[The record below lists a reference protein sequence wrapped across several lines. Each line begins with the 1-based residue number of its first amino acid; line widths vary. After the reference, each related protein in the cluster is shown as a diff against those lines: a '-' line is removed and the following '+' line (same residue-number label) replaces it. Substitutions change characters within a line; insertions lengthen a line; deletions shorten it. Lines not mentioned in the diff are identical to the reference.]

1 MPSLKLN
8 KMNAIE
14 NKTYMIAV
22 TSIALM
28 VGGGLLL
35 NVTLNVLYGASP
47 AILVILLAL
56 SSVFLYVIGALLMG
70 RCINNGKHMFMGLG
84 GINHNVVFA
93 LILVAIG
100 LLLLEF
106 NMGFLPHIWKRF
118 FFSWPM
124 ALLILG
130 IGQLFKP
137 RFIGGAILS
146 LIGVF
151 FLFSRASNIYPD
163 IELYEQFIS
172 TFWPLLIIIAGVLIL
187 LSAILR
193 PGRSGIRFH
202 NKTIF
207 ANDKQP
213 NQSENNDGKIN
224 YRLTFSGTEQV
235 ILDPVFKG
243 GNIEVTFGGIELDL
257 RRTALAEG
265 DTFLYI
271 NVTFGGVEITAPDN
285 WDIELRPN
293 RFAGGIEDSRVKGVE
308 KDHSRKLI
316 IIAKCTFGGIDI
328 K

>member
-1 MPSLKLN
+1 
-8 KMNAIE
+8 MNAIRT
-14 NKTYMIAV
+14 KTYMIGVLSVAFM
-22 TSIALM
+22 I
-28 VGGGLLL
+28 GGGLLL
-35 NVTLNVLYGASP
+35 NVTLNFLYGASP
-47 AILVILLAL
+47 ALLVILLAL
-56 SSVFLYVIGALLMG
+56 SSVFLYTIGALLMG
-70 RCINNGKHMFMGLG
+70 RCVNSGKQRFMGLG
-84 GINHNVVFA
+84 GMNHNVVFA

-106 NMGFLPHIWKRF
+106 NMGLLPHIWSSY

-137 RFIGGAILS
+137 NFIWGAVLTLTSI
-146 LIGVF
+146 F

-187 LSAILR
+187 ISAFLR
-193 PGRSGIRFH
+193 PGNRGVRFYH
-202 NKTIF
+202 KVTCSE
-207 ANDKQP
+207 DKQP

-243 GNIEVTFGGIELDL
+243 GNIEITFGGLELDL

-265 DTFLYI
+265 DTFLNI
-271 NVTFGGVEITAPDN
+271 NVLFGGVEITAPDN
-285 WDIELRPN
+285 WDIEIRPN
-293 RFAGGIEDSRVKGVE
+293 RFAGGIEDSRVKGME
-308 KDHSRKLI
+308 KDRSRKLI
-316 IIAKCTFGGIDI
+316 VIAKCTFGGIDI

>member
-1 MPSLKLN
+1 
-8 KMNAIE
+8 
-14 NKTYMIAV
+14 MIAA
-22 TSIALM
+22 TSIVLM
-28 VGGGLLL
+28 VSGGLLL
-35 NVTLNVLYGASP
+35 NVTLNILYGTLP
-47 AILVILLAL
+47 ALLVILLTL
-56 SSVFLYVIGALLMG
+56 SSVFLYIIGALFMG
-70 RCINNGKHMFMGLG
+70 RCINNGRRRFMGMS

-106 NMGFLPHIWKRF
+106 NMDLLPHIWKRF

-124 ALLILG
+124 ALLVLG

-137 RFIGGAILS
+137 KFIGGVILS
-146 LIGVF
+146 LTGIF
-151 FLFSRASNIYPD
+151 FLFSKAANIYPD

-193 PGRSGIRFH
+193 PGRRRFNH
-202 NKTIF
+202 KVTC
-207 ANDKQP
+207 ADDKQT

-243 GNIEVTFGGIELDL
+243 GNIDITFGGMELDL
-257 RRTALAEG
+257 RRTSLAEG

-271 NVTFGGVEITAPDN
+271 TAVFGGVEITAPDN
-285 WDIELRPN
+285 WDIELRQN
-293 RFAGGIEDSRVKGVE
+293 RFAGGVEDSRVKGVE
-308 KDHSRKLI
+308 IDRTRKLI

>member
-1 MPSLKLN
+1 MFAT
-8 KMNAIE
+8 M
-14 NKTYMIAV
+14 
-22 TSIALM
+22 SIALM

-35 NVTLNVLYGASP
+35 NVTLNMLYGALP
-47 AILVILLAL
+47 ALLVILLAL
-56 SSVFLYVIGALLMG
+56 SSVFLYVIGALFMG
-70 RCINNGKHMFMGLG
+70 RCINSSKQRFMGSG

-93 LILVAIG
+93 LILVAVG

-106 NMGFLPHIWKRF
+106 NMNLLPHIWKRF

-124 ALLILG
+124 ALLVLG

-137 RFIGGAILS
+137 KFIGGVILS
-146 LIGVF
+146 LTGTF
-151 FLFSRASNIYPD
+151 FLFSKASNIYPD
-163 IELYEQFIS
+163 IEIYEQFVS

-193 PGRSGIRFH
+193 PGRRRMRFNH
-202 NKTIF
+202 KMTC
-207 ANDKQP
+207 ADEKQP

-224 YRLTFSGTEQV
+224 YNLTFSGTEQV

-243 GNIEVTFGGIELDL
+243 GNIDITFGGMELDL
-257 RRTALAEG
+257 RRTSLAEG

-271 NVTFGGVEITAPDN
+271 SAVFGGVEITAPDN
-285 WDIELRPN
+285 WDIELRQN
-293 RFAGGIEDSRVKGVE
+293 RFAGGIDDSRVKGVE
-308 KDHSRKLI
+308 KDQTRKLI

>member
-1 MPSLKLN
+1 
-8 KMNAIE
+8 
-14 NKTYMIAV
+14 MIAV
-22 TSIALM
+22 TSVILM
-28 VGGGLLL
+28 IGGGLLL
-35 NVTLNVLYGASP
+35 NVTLNLLYGVSP
-47 AILVILLAL
+47 ALLVILLVL

-70 RCINNGKHMFMGLG
+70 RCVNNGKQQFMGVG

-93 LILVAIG
+93 FILVAIG
-100 LLLLEF
+100 LLLLGF
-106 NMGFLPHIWKRF
+106 NMGLLPHIWRSY

-137 RFIGGAILS
+137 NFIWGAVLTLTGI
-146 LIGVF
+146 F

-163 IELYEQFIS
+163 IEFYEQFIS
-172 TFWPLLIIIAGVLIL
+172 MFWPLLIIIAGVLIL
-187 LSAILR
+187 LSAFMR
-193 PGRSGIRFH
+193 PGHGIRFYH
-202 NKTIF
+202 K
-207 ANDKQP
+207 ASCSVDKQP

-257 RRTALAEG
+257 RRTTLAEG
-265 DTFLYI
+265 DTFLNI
-271 NVTFGGVEITAPDN
+271 NVVFGGVEITAPDN
-285 WDIELRPN
+285 WDIEIRPN
-293 RFAGGIEDSRVKGVE
+293 RFAGGIEDSRVKGFE
-308 KDHSRKLI
+308 KDRTRKLI